1 MDTSLTQVVVL
12 SLVVITVIVFCIA
25 FLMLVANQF
34 IEDRKEDASREKRLQ
49 QVRLERRALILGE
62 CLQTFM
68 VLFSICSSVEG
79 ISSVDAIGRVVLII
93 ALLALVVRILMFF
106 MQFTIPRIVFAV
118 IGIPAIIIGYV
129 IGNSIVCFSG
139 VALVALAAFGGESK

>member
-1 MDTSLTQVVVL
+1 
-12 SLVVITVIVFCIA
+12 
-25 FLMLVANQF
+25 
-34 IEDRKEDASREKRLQ
+34 
-49 QVRLERRALILGE
+49 
-62 CLQTFM
+62 M
-68 VLFSICSSVEG
+68 VLFSICSSIEG

-129 IGNSIVCFSG
+129 IGNSIVCFFG